1 MSQQNPSLIY
11 LEQTLTAE
19 QKAQVLTNIGAQAA
33 ESGKGL
39 VPNTDIEKLASIA
52 ADAEENTI
60 ETISVGGGEAL
71 PVDEYKNVNIP
82 LASPSAEAHDDVPA
96 VAGNPGAMSA
106 NDKAKLN
113 SIEQGAQV
121 NVKPDWNAESGSS
134 AEILNKPSI
143 PTVNNSTIS
152 MKIEDDSTPFDS
164 FSTNAAS
171 GKTIEIPLATAP
183 AGASE
188 GNSGAVTASD
198 KYKLNNL
205 TKTHIHMLKAVS
217 DYGLPSTEEAPYG
230 FWVLDMEKPNADAPN
245 NYGYDYATPADLIAG
260 IRAGNIYGLYTDPTS
275 PEIPRNQDADL
286 FIMGRVQ
293 NQESSVGALD
303 GIRIWFYKLFV
314 GDNPLKMRVTTI
326 YASHGRMALLPYNP
340 ATSTSAQNEYT
351 LSTRGVPSAD
361 SGDAGKFLGVDSNG
375 DCTWQLVEH
384 VPGVTSSDN
393 GKVLTASYDSTTQ
406 TGSAGW
412 ASGTTRKVHRIYY
425 DEDSAQTGDTFGV
438 LQDLEGTF
446 DTTNHCYPQVLAD
459 DFYDWLVEGQ
469 YIVLIIGNLGSL
481 SSPPTP
487 EDYYYGD
494 FLHPNF
500 IDYGIDQYDEKWV
513 EIRFHQIDSSNPSIR
528 WTFVD
533 TTSQETP
540 NYARISLD
548 EDLIPYEQFPV
559 QYDLS
564 APLTSGDAGKVLRA
578 GWHSG
583 NPSYGIVDWDDAREV
598 PTVGSTDNGKVLKA
612 TYNSST
618 GEGSYAWDSASGE
631 ANVIEGVKL
640 AGAASVLTPDASKNV
655 TIPNAVATGET
666 GATNGLMTAADKKTV
681 SESVIYKANP
691 TSGAEH
697 LLAQRLYIV
706 RSDQEI
712 INIITGGG
720 AEGQGTILFRIG

>member
-11 LEQTLTAE
+11 LEQTLTPE
-19 QKAQVLTNIGAQAA
+19 QKAQVLANIGAQAA
-33 ESGKGL
+33 ETGKGL

-60 ETISVGGGEAL
+60 ETITVGGGEAL

-82 LASPSAEAHDDVPA
+82 LASPSAAAHDDVPA

-106 NDKAKLN
+106 SDKAKLN

-121 NVKPDWNAESGSS
+121 NVKPDWEAESGDPG
-134 AEILNKPSI
+134 EILNKPSI
-143 PTVNNSTIS
+143 PTVNDSTIS
-152 MKIEDDSTPFDS
+152 MKIEDDSTAFDS

-217 DYGLPSTEEAPYG
+217 DEGLPSGEEAPYG

-245 NYGYDYATPADLIAG
+245 NYGYDYATPADLLAG
-260 IRAGNIYGLYTDPTS
+260 IRAGNLYGLYTYSTS
-275 PEIPRNQDADL
+275 PEIARNQDADL
-286 FIMGRVQ
+286 FIMGRAQ
-293 NQESSVGALD
+293 NQESTPGALD

-326 YASHGRMALLPYNP
+326 YASHGRMALLPYDS
-340 ATSTSAQNEYT
+340 TSSTSAQNEYI

-361 SGDAGKFLGVDSNG
+361 SGDVGKFLGVDSNG
-375 DCTWQLVEH
+375 DCTWQTVEH
-384 VPGVTSSDN
+384 VPGITSSDN
-393 GKVLTASYDSTTQ
+393 GKVLTASYNSSTQ

-412 ASGTTRKVHRIYY
+412 ASGTTRKVHRIFF
-425 DEDSAQTGDTFGV
+425 DDDSPETGDTYGI
-438 LQDLEGTF
+438 LQDMEGTF
-446 DTTNHCYPQVLAD
+446 DTTNHCYPRVRAD
-459 DFYDWLVEGQ
+459 DLYDWLVEGQ
-469 YIVLIIGNLGSL
+469 NIVLVIGSLGNLSE
-481 SSPPTP
+481 PPTP

-494 FLHPNF
+494 SFYPNF
-500 IDYGIDQYDEKWV
+500 LDYGIDQLDEKWV
-513 EIRFHQIDSSNPSIR
+513 EMGFHQIDGSTTSIK
-528 WTFVD
+528 WAWVD
-533 TTSQETP
+533 TAAGETP
-540 NYARISLD
+540 NYARISLN
-548 EDLIPYEQFPV
+548 EDLYPYQQFPL

-564 APLTSGDAGKVLRA
+564 SQLTSADAGKVLRA
-578 GWHSG
+578 GWNSG
-583 NPSYGIVDWDDAREV
+583 NPGYGTIDWDDAREV

-618 GEGSYAWDSASGE
+618 GEGSYAWDTASGE

-681 SESVIYKANP
+681 SESVVYKSNP
-691 TSGAEH
+691 ATGAET

>member
-11 LEQTLTAE
+11 LEQTLTPD

-33 ESGKGL
+33 ETGKGL

-60 ETISVGGGEAL
+60 ETISIGGEAL

-82 LASPSAEAHDDVPA
+82 LA
-96 VAGNPGAMSA
+96 
-106 NDKAKLN
+106 
-113 SIEQGAQV
+113 
-121 NVKPDWNAESGSS
+121 
-134 AEILNKPSI
+134 
-143 PTVNNSTIS
+143 
-152 MKIEDDSTPFDS
+152 
-164 FSTNAAS
+164 
-171 GKTIEIPLATAP
+171 TAP
-183 AGASE
+183 AGSSD

-198 KYKLNNL
+198 KYKLDHL
-205 TKTHIHMLKAVS
+205 TNKTL
-217 DYGLPSTEEAPYG
+217 
-230 FWVLDMEKPNADAPN
+230 
-245 NYGYDYATPADLIAG
+245 
-260 IRAGNIYGLYTDPTS
+260 
-275 PEIPRNQDADL
+275 
-286 FIMGRVQ
+286 
-293 NQESSVGALD
+293 
-303 GIRIWFYKLFV
+303 
-314 GDNPLKMRVTTI
+314 
-326 YASHGRMALLPYNP
+326 
-340 ATSTSAQNEYT
+340 
-351 LSTRGVPSAD
+351 
-361 SGDAGKFLGVDSNG
+361 
-375 DCTWQLVEH
+375 
-384 VPGVTSSDN
+384 
-393 GKVLTASYDSTTQ
+393 
-406 TGSAGW
+406 
-412 ASGTTRKVHRIYY
+412 HRIFF
-425 DEDSAQTGDTFGV
+425 DEDSVQPGDKYGA
-438 LQDLEGTF
+438 LQDMEGTF

-469 YIVLIIGNLGSL
+469 YIVLIIGSLGTL

-487 EDYYYGD
+487 EDYYYGN

-500 IDYGIDQYDEKWV
+500 IDYGIDQHDEKWV
-513 EIRFHQIDSSNPSIR
+513 EIGFHQVDGSTPSIK

-533 TTSQETP
+533 TTSEETP
-540 NYARISLD
+540 NYARISLN
-548 EDLIPYEQFPV
+548 EDLSPYEPFPL

-578 GWHSG
+578 GWNSG
-583 NPSYGIVDWDDAREV
+583 SPSFGYVDWDDAREV
-598 PTVGSTDNGKVLKA
+598 PTVGSADNGKVLKA

-640 AGAASVLTPDASKNV
+640 AGAASVLTPDAAKNV

-691 TSGAEH
+691 TTGAEH